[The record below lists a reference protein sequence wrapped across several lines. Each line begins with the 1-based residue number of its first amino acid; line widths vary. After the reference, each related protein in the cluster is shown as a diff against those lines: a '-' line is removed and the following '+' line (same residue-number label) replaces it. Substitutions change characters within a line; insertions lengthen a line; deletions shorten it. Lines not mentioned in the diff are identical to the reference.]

1 MNAAAAATLEDL
13 PANLKLFEDDLSA
26 LEKPPPRFVENAGMM
41 FASEDVDDESVE
53 LRMKVGNFLGDH
65 DEFVD
70 EVVLDRRV
78 FGIPERRDLMQQV
91 VRWQLAKRR
100 QGTHA
105 TKNISEVSGSGKKPW
120 RQKGTGRARVGSRRP
135 PHWRG
140 GAAHGARRVQPRD
153 YSYKLN
159 KKVRRLGLCSV
170 LATKLREGRLHVIE
184 DLQLDTHK
192 TVDMANRLAER
203 EWDSVAIIDSHEEL
217 GDSAQLA
224 ARNLNYVE
232 LLTERGAN
240 VYSLL
245 KRREL
250 VLTKSG
256 LDALTA
262 RLLAPIAR

>member
-1 MNAAAAATLEDL
+1 M
-13 PANLKLFEDDLSA
+13 
-26 LEKPPPRFVENAGMM
+26 
-41 FASEDVDDESVE
+41 
-53 LRMKVGNFLGDH
+53 
-65 DEFVD
+65 
-70 EVVLDRRV
+70 
-78 FGIPERRDLMQQV
+78 
-91 VRWQLAKRR
+91 R
-100 QGTHA
+100 QGRRIGCTTLVLLA
-105 TKNISEVSGSGKKPW
+105 T
-120 RQKGTGRARVGSRRP
+120 T
-135 PHWRG
+135 G
-140 GAAHGARRVQPRD
+140 GAGFAQETAP
-153 YSYKLN
+153 SISL
-159 KKVRRLGLCSV
+159 
-170 LATKLREGRLHVIE
+170 EE
-184 DLQLDTHK
+184 
-192 TVDMANRLAER
+192 MANRLAER